1 MLKNSS
7 LDFFVKKQQGNNKM
21 SRQLWLLRHGKSDR
35 NLAVDDYDRP
45 LKKRGKKAAERMGV
59 WLKKENLIPDYL
71 ISSPAKRAYMTA
83 KFVHKAFAEE
93 TVDIV
98 QDKRL
103 YQEGFERLKTVL
115 AECPPEAKRVLMV
128 GHNPEL
134 EDLLV
139 NLVGVNNLPDVERL
153 LSTATLVRLTMP
165 DDWTYLEAGCA
176 TLVGIT
182 RAKLLPEENL

>member
-1 MLKNSS
+1 
-7 LDFFVKKQQGNNKM
+7 
-21 SRQLWLLRHGKSDR
+21 
-35 NLAVDDYDRP
+35 
-45 LKKRGKKAAERMGV
+45 
-59 WLKKENLIPDYL
+59 
-71 ISSPAKRAYMTA
+71 
-83 KFVHKAFAEE
+83 
-93 TVDIV
+93 VDIV

-115 AECPPEAKRVLMV
+115 AECPPEAKQVLMV